1 MEIQFDLKT
10 AFLFTQLLQLKGN
23 QPASSYTYWSTT
35 FYEKRNAFVCVKA
48 LTQRSSKSLD
58 CC

>member
-1 MEIQFDLKT
+1 MEIQYDLKT

-35 FYEKRNAFVCVKA
+35 FYEKRNAFVCIIA
-48 LTQRSSKSLD
+48 LCEGLYPTK
-58 CC
+58 